1 MSVQELS
8 PAVTLIPA
16 GNYVI
21 DPTHSRIGFSARHA
35 VITKVRGAFN
45 TFEGKGSVQDGNA
58 TLEVIINADS
68 IDTRQAD
75 RDGHLK
81 SEDFFN
87 VAAFPHIKFVST
99 SVKQLG
105 ESFVVDGQLTIKDVT
120 KPLTIEFAY
129 TGTATDPFGNK
140 RVGLEGEAE
149 INRADFGLTWNA
161 ILETGGVLVSEKIKL
176 EFEISAIAQA

>member
-1 MSVQELS
+1 MS
-8 PAVTLIPA
+8 AVTLIPA
-16 GNYVI
+16 GAYVI

-45 TFEGKGSVQDGNA
+45 TFEGKGSVKDGQA
-58 TLEVIINADS
+58 SIEVTINADS

-87 VAAFPHIKFVST
+87 VAAFPHIKFVSN
-99 SVKQLG
+99 SVKQVG
-105 ESFVVDGQLTIKDVT
+105 DGFVVDGNLTIKDVT

-129 TGTATDPFGNK
+129 TGAATDPFGNK

-149 INRADFGLTWNA
+149 INRPDFGLTWNA
-161 ILETGGVLVSEKIKL
+161 VLETGGVLVSEKIKL

>member
-1 MSVQELS
+1 MS
-8 PAVTLIPA
+8 AVTLIPS
-16 GNYVI
+16 GSYVI

-45 TFEGKGSVQDGNA
+45 AFEGKGSVNDGKVK
-58 TLEVIINADS
+58 LEVTINADS

-75 RDGHLK
+75 RDAHLK

-87 VAAFPHIKFVST
+87 AAAFPHIKFVST
-99 SVKQLG
+99 SVKQVG
-105 ESFVVDGQLTIKDVT
+105 EGFVVDGNLTIKDVT

-129 TGTATDPFGNK
+129 TGAATDPFGNK

-149 INRADFGLTWNA
+149 INRPDFGLTWNA

>member
-1 MSVQELS
+1 MS
-8 PAVTLIPA
+8 AVTLIPA
-16 GNYVI
+16 GSYVI

-45 TFEGKGSVQDGNA
+45 AFEGKGSVKDGQA
-58 TLEVIINADS
+58 SIEVTINADS

-87 VAAFPHIKFVST
+87 VAAFPHIKFVSN
-99 SVKQLG
+99 SVKQVG
-105 ESFVVDGQLTIKDVT
+105 EGFVVDGNLTIKDVT
-120 KPLTIEFAY
+120 RPLTIEFAY
-129 TGTATDPFGNK
+129 TGAATDPFGNK

-149 INRADFGLTWNA
+149 INRPDFGLPWNA

>member
-1 MSVQELS
+1 MS
-8 PAVTLIPA
+8 AVTLIPA
-16 GNYVI
+16 GSYVI

-45 TFEGKGSVQDGNA
+45 SFEGKGSVKDGQA
-58 TLEVIINADS
+58 SIEVTINADS

-87 VAAFPHIKFVST
+87 VAAFPHIKFVSN
-99 SVKQLG
+99 SVKQVG
-105 ESFVVDGQLTIKDVT
+105 EGFVVDGNLTIKDVI

-129 TGTATDPFGNK
+129 TGAATDPFGNK

-149 INRADFGLTWNA
+149 INRPDFGLTWNA

>member
-1 MSVQELS
+1 MS
-8 PAVTLIPA
+8 AVTLIPA
-16 GNYVI
+16 GSYVI

-45 TFEGKGSVQDGNA
+45 AFEGKGSVKDGQA
-58 TLEVIINADS
+58 SIEVTINADS

-87 VAAFPHIKFVST
+87 VAAFPHIKFVSN
-99 SVKQLG
+99 SVKQVG
-105 ESFVVDGQLTIKDVT
+105 EGFVVDGNLTIKDVT
-120 KPLTIEFAY
+120 KQLTIEFAY
-129 TGTATDPFGNK
+129 TGAATDPFGNK

-149 INRADFGLTWNA
+149 INRPDFGLTWNA

>member
-1 MSVQELS
+1 MS
-8 PAVTLIPA
+8 AVTLIPA
-16 GNYVI
+16 GSYVI

-45 TFEGKGSVQDGNA
+45 AFEGKGSVKDGQA
-58 TLEVIINADS
+58 SIEVTINADS

-87 VAAFPHIKFVST
+87 VAAFPHIKFVSN
-99 SVKQLG
+99 SVKQVG
-105 ESFVVDGQLTIKDVT
+105 EGFVVDGNLTIKDVT
-120 KPLTIEFAY
+120 RPLTNEFAY
-129 TGTATDPFGNK
+129 TGAATDPFGNK

-149 INRADFGLTWNA
+149 INRPDFGLTWNA

>member
-1 MSVQELS
+1 MS
-8 PAVTLIPA
+8 AVTLIPA
-16 GNYVI
+16 GSYVI

-45 TFEGKGSVQDGNA
+45 SFEGKGSVKDGQA
-58 TLEVIINADS
+58 SIEVTINADS

-87 VAAFPHIKFVST
+87 VAAFPHIKFVSN
-99 SVKQLG
+99 SVKQVG
-105 ESFVVDGQLTIKDVT
+105 EGFVVDGNLTIKDVT

-129 TGTATDPFGNK
+129 TGAATDPFGNK

-149 INRADFGLTWNA
+149 INRPDFGLTWNA

>member
-1 MSVQELS
+1 MS
-8 PAVTLIPA
+8 AVTLIPS
-16 GNYVI
+16 GSYVI

-45 TFEGKGSVQDGNA
+45 AFEGKGSVNDGKVN
-58 TLEVIINADS
+58 LEVTINADS

-75 RDGHLK
+75 RDAHLK

-87 VAAFPHIKFVST
+87 AAAFPHIKFVST
-99 SVKQLG
+99 SVKQVG
-105 ESFVVDGQLTIKDVT
+105 EGFVVDGNLTIKDVT

-129 TGTATDPFGNK
+129 TGAATDPFGNK

-149 INRADFGLTWNA
+149 INRPDFGLTWNA

>member
-1 MSVQELS
+1 MS
-8 PAVTLIPA
+8 AVTLIPA
-16 GNYVI
+16 GSYVI

-45 TFEGKGSVQDGNA
+45 AFEGKGSVKDGQA
-58 TLEVIINADS
+58 SIEVTINADS
-68 IDTRQAD
+68 VDTRQAD

-87 VAAFPHIKFVST
+87 VAAFPHIKFVSN
-99 SVKQLG
+99 SVKQVG
-105 ESFVVDGQLTIKDVT
+105 EGFVVDGNLTIKDVT

-129 TGTATDPFGNK
+129 TGAATDPFGNK

-149 INRADFGLTWNA
+149 INRPDFGLTWNA